1 MFFLIMLFGS
11 LKNLEKF
18 EYSLTFYMNTMKSCF
33 SSNLRKK
40 IYKQPRTKKYISLPY
55 MSRKINLHFFPVVTS
70 VTVQF
75 LKINVAYSNDLNRG
89 TIY

>member
-1 MFFLIMLFGS
+1 
-11 LKNLEKF
+11 
-18 EYSLTFYMNTMKSCF
+18 
-33 SSNLRKK
+33 
-40 IYKQPRTKKYISLPY
+40 
-55 MSRKINLHFFPVVTS
+55 MSRKVNLHFFPVVTS